1 MRWANQIPL
10 GAWRKGMLSIQPHAY
25 ILLSLISPLHDNGS
39 WNESSLHF
47 DWRRVDLQGCVYLQ
61 QSESAMHAYVYS
73 FLDFF
78 PYI

>member
-1 MRWANQIPL
+1 MA
-10 GAWRKGMLSIQPHAY
+10 AGMNLFLNS
-25 ILLSLISPLHDNGS
+25 
-39 WNESSLHF
+39 

-78 PYI
+78 FPYKPSESSE